1 MDFPIVLDGLDWLS
15 RLCKDGNP
23 KAITAR
29 SQAGTVAVVVHRHG
43 CVVDFET
50 PAGRRTSDMLA
61 REDLRDLLA
70 SPDRQMPVLLRL
82 APDRYLKRP
91 LSDRVLPYSRAR
103 AMALIDIEEALP
115 FLRDD
120 SCVLLPEDLRGGGTS
135 YAVVRKSILDPII
148 AAIGEAG
155 LAVSGIALDTE
166 GEPEFVSKAS
176 LKSMYTL
183 PRRVRLRRQ
192 LSRSVLGAA
201 VILSVATFAHAYLR
215 NVSAI
220 SRLAEITDTKQT
232 QALAVRKKLE
242 RQQLEQKL
250 LQAAR
255 AGKAESTP
263 VTMIWEEL
271 TRILPDST
279 WLTDMSIRNGQ
290 VTITGFSN
298 SAADLIAILGASP
311 LLSNPSFASQVLRAP
326 GQEGERFSI
335 QMRIAMR

>member
-1 MDFPIVLDGLDWLS
+1 MDFPIILDGLDWLS
-15 RLCKDGNP
+15 RLCKDGSP
-23 KAITAR
+23 KTITTR
-29 SQAGTVAVVVHRHG
+29 SHVGTVTVVVHRHG
-43 CVVDFET
+43 CVVDVET
-50 PAGRRTSDMLA
+50 PAGLRTSHTLGP
-61 REDLRDLLA
+61 EDLRDLLA
-70 SPDRQMPVLLRL
+70 SLDRRMPVLLRL

-91 LSDRVLPYSRAR
+91 LSGRVLPYGRAR
-103 AMALIDIEEALP
+103 TMALIDIEEALP

-120 SCVLLPEDLRGGGTS
+120 SYVLLPGDLRGDGTS

-148 AAIGEAG
+148 AAIGGAG
-155 LAVSGIALDTE
+155 HAVSAIALDTE

-192 LSRSVLGAA
+192 LSGGVLGAA
-201 VILSVATFAHAYLR
+201 IILSVATFAHAYLR
-215 NVSAI
+215 NASAI
-220 SRLAEITDTKQT
+220 SRLAELTDTKQT

-242 RQQLEQKL
+242 RRQLEQKL

-255 AGKAESTP
+255 AGKAESIP

-279 WLTDMSIRNGQ
+279 WLTDMSIREDQ
-290 VTITGFSN
+290 VTIAGFSN

-311 LLSNPSFASQVLRAP
+311 LLSNPSFASQVLRTP

>member
-1 MDFPIVLDGLDWLS
+1 
-15 RLCKDGNP
+15 
-23 KAITAR
+23 
-29 SQAGTVAVVVHRHG
+29 
-43 CVVDFET
+43 
-50 PAGRRTSDMLA
+50 
-61 REDLRDLLA
+61 
-70 SPDRQMPVLLRL
+70 
-82 APDRYLKRP
+82 
-91 LSDRVLPYSRAR
+91 
-103 AMALIDIEEALP
+103 MALIDIEEALP